1 MVFGMRSKARATK
14 AATKPPK
21 KFAAATNGGPS
32 NTAAAAAAANNNASR
47 KKGLKK
53 TRAVGASSSATL
65 GTKSTTSSKLKT
77 KTIPR
82 KRSNG
87 SVDTPRSGTYS
98 KESSTSTRT
107 GRSSIAS
114 TTSTVQGEEEREGT
128 DTGTREAHT
137 GNQRDAP
144 VEEALEQELAAASE
158 DNAEANDDTHIAAR
172 NVAEEDT
179 APYGGLDDKYA
190 SESVA
195 VENPP
200 LDTHELE
207 QSEEDDD
214 EEAYDEESSDEDKAI
229 DNGYNKSWWFGY
241 STHEDAAPTEP
252 DTIAPD
258 ASAAWQ
264 AGDEKHHRSP
274 RSSRTRS
281 STRSLGSNER
291 EQHLQERQEKKRPS
305 KSRNKAPRDRH
316 RRSGSPPSSRPTSR
330 SRGRNRPRR
339 NDADRVN
346 EYLKNRDANSYD
358 EHDRPKSHFKQ
369 KVEEGVE
376 EVQGTTQDILLSVF
390 QVCCA
395 FALRGKE
402 INGFVREIDNARNEL
417 R

>member
-21 KFAAATNGGPS
+21 KVAAATNGRPS
-32 NTAAAAAAANNNASR
+32 NTAAAAAANNSASR

-53 TRAVGASSSATL
+53 TRVVGASSSATL

-87 SVDTPRSGTYS
+87 SMDTPRSGTYS
-98 KESSTSTRT
+98 KASGTSIRT

-114 TTSTVQGEEEREGT
+114 STSTVQGEEEREGA

-158 DNAEANDDTHIAAR
+158 DSAEANDDTHIAAR

-207 QSEEDDD
+207 QSEED
-214 EEAYDEESSDEDKAI
+214 EESYDEESSDENKAT
-229 DNGYNKSWWFGY
+229 DNGYSKSWWFGY
-241 STHEDAAPTEP
+241 NTHEDAAATEP
-252 DTIAPD
+252 DNIAPD

-291 EQHLQERQEKKRPS
+291 EQHHQERQEKKRPS
-305 KSRNKAPRDRH
+305 KSRKKASRDRH
-316 RRSGSPPSSRPTSR
+316 HRSGSPPSSRPTSR

-358 EHDRPKSHFKQ
+358 EHDHPKSHFKQ
-369 KVEEGVE
+369 TVEEGVE
-376 EVQGTTQDILLSVF
+376 EVHGTTQDILLSVF

>member
-21 KFAAATNGGPS
+21 KVAAATNGRPS
-32 NTAAAAAAANNNASR
+32 NTAAAAAANNSASR

-53 TRAVGASSSATL
+53 TRVVGASSSATL

-87 SVDTPRSGTYS
+87 SMDTPRSGTYS
-98 KESSTSTRT
+98 KASGTSIRT

-114 TTSTVQGEEEREGT
+114 STSTVQGEEEREGA

-158 DNAEANDDTHIAAR
+158 DSAEANDDTHIAAR

-207 QSEEDDD
+207 QSEED
-214 EEAYDEESSDEDKAI
+214 EESYDEESSDENKAT
-229 DNGYNKSWWFGY
+229 DNGYSKSWWFGY
-241 STHEDAAPTEP
+241 NTHEDAAATEP
-252 DTIAPD
+252 DNIAPD

-264 AGDEKHHRSP
+264 AGDEKHHQSP

-291 EQHLQERQEKKRPS
+291 EQHHQERQEKKRPS
-305 KSRNKAPRDRH
+305 KSRKKASRDRH
-316 RRSGSPPSSRPTSR
+316 HRSGSPPSSRPTSR

-358 EHDRPKSHFKQ
+358 EHDHPKSHFKQ
-369 KVEEGVE
+369 TVEEGVE
-376 EVQGTTQDILLSVF
+376 EVHGTTQDILLSVF

>member
-21 KFAAATNGGPS
+21 KVAAATNGGPF
-32 NTAAAAAAANNNASR
+32 NTAAAANNSASR

-53 TRAVGASSSATL
+53 TRAAGASSSATL

-87 SVDTPRSGTYS
+87 SMDTPRSGTYS
-98 KESSTSTRT
+98 KASGTSIRT

-114 TTSTVQGEEEREGT
+114 STSTVQGEEEREGA

-158 DNAEANDDTHIAAR
+158 DSAEANDDTHIAAR

-207 QSEEDDD
+207 QSEED
-214 EEAYDEESSDEDKAI
+214 EESYDEESSDENKAT
-229 DNGYNKSWWFGY
+229 DNGYSKSWWFGY
-241 STHEDAAPTEP
+241 NTHEDAAATEP
-252 DTIAPD
+252 DNIAPD

-264 AGDEKHHRSP
+264 AGDEKHHQSP

-291 EQHLQERQEKKRPS
+291 EQHHQERQEKKRPS
-305 KSRNKAPRDRH
+305 KSRKKASRDRH
-316 RRSGSPPSSRPTSR
+316 HRSGSPPSSRPTSR

-358 EHDRPKSHFKQ
+358 EHDHPKSHFKQ
-369 KVEEGVE
+369 TVEEGVE
-376 EVQGTTQDILLSVF
+376 EVHGTTQDILLSVF

>member
-21 KFAAATNGGPS
+21 KVAAATNGRPS
-32 NTAAAAAAANNNASR
+32 NTAAAAAANNSASR

-53 TRAVGASSSATL
+53 TRVVGASSSATL

-87 SVDTPRSGTYS
+87 SMDTPRSGTYS
-98 KESSTSTRT
+98 KASGTSIRT

-114 TTSTVQGEEEREGT
+114 STSTVQGEEEREGA

-158 DNAEANDDTHIAAR
+158 DSAEANDDTHIAAR

-207 QSEEDDD
+207 QSEED
-214 EEAYDEESSDEDKAI
+214 EESYDEESSDENKAT
-229 DNGYNKSWWFGY
+229 DNGYSKSWWFGY
-241 STHEDAAPTEP
+241 NTHEDAAATEP
-252 DTIAPD
+252 DNIAPD

-264 AGDEKHHRSP
+264 AGDEKHHQSP

-291 EQHLQERQEKKRPS
+291 EQHHQERQEKKRPS
-305 KSRNKAPRDRH
+305 KSRKKASRDRH
-316 RRSGSPPSSRPTSR
+316 HRSGSPPSSRPTSR

-358 EHDRPKSHFKQ
+358 EHDHPKSHFKQ
-369 KVEEGVE
+369 TVEEGVE
-376 EVQGTTQDILLSVF
+376 EVHGTTQDILLSLF

-395 FALRGKE
+395 FALMGKE
-402 INGFVREIDNARNEL
+402 VDGFVGEIEEARNEL
-417 R
+417 Q

>member
-21 KFAAATNGGPS
+21 KVAAATNGGPF
-32 NTAAAAAAANNNASR
+32 NTAAAANNSASR

-53 TRAVGASSSATL
+53 TRVVGASSSATL

-87 SVDTPRSGTYS
+87 SMDTPRSGTYS
-98 KESSTSTRT
+98 KASGTSIRT

-114 TTSTVQGEEEREGT
+114 STSTVQGEEEREGA

-158 DNAEANDDTHIAAR
+158 DSAEANDDTHIAAR

-207 QSEEDDD
+207 QSEED
-214 EEAYDEESSDEDKAI
+214 EESYDEESSDENKAT
-229 DNGYNKSWWFGY
+229 DNGYSKSWWFGY
-241 STHEDAAPTEP
+241 NTHEDAAATEP
-252 DTIAPD
+252 DNIAPD

-264 AGDEKHHRSP
+264 AGDEKHHQSP

-291 EQHLQERQEKKRPS
+291 EQHHQERQEKKRPS
-305 KSRNKAPRDRH
+305 KSRKKASRDRH
-316 RRSGSPPSSRPTSR
+316 HRSGSPPSSRPTSR

-358 EHDRPKSHFKQ
+358 EHDHPKSHFKQ
-369 KVEEGVE
+369 TVEEGVE
-376 EVQGTTQDILLSVF
+376 EVHGTTQDILLSVF